1 MTRYFV
7 QTQDCIGT
15 KDIENA
21 VGEVFGGK
29 YESFFNDPG
38 TEMRENSRNDNF
50 DGQDD
55 GKSRSIT
62 GIAWNKERLV
72 L

>member
-1 MTRYFV
+1 MLY
-7 QTQDCIGT
+7 QQDCIGT

-38 TEMRENSRNDNF
+38 SDKSKQNDNY
-50 DGQDD
+50 DEQDD
-55 GKSRSIT
+55 IKSRSIT
-62 GIAWNKERLV
+62 GIAWNKERFV